1 MPGEIIKI
9 EEINYKLK
17 LIKETHPNLYSI
29 LNVMVNKKYDDLV
42 KTIDECE
49 IMLEK
54 TNTVSDIPKETII
67 TLILLQNILKN

>member
-17 LIKETHPNLYSI
+17 VIKETHPNLYSI
-29 LNVMVNKKYDDLV
+29 WNVMVNKKYDDLV